1 MSDICSAPGDDSEAA
16 VMKSCAVNRASL
28 IYPSEQMSSRN
39 RRSGAP
45 TMLAANAGR
54 SKDQLSFLFSTRLM
68 TRTGRQGSHEDSTQS
83 SQNQKHRD
91 GGSTA
96 ADVTIGDI
104 QVLLRKQISDLCGA
118 QSLEN

>member
-54 SKDQLSFLFSTRLM
+54 SKDQLSFLFSTRLV
-68 TRTGRQGSHEDSTQS
+68 TRTRHSPRKKE
-83 SQNQKHRD
+83 KHRD

-96 ADVTIGDI
+96 ADVITGDI

>member
-1 MSDICSAPGDDSEAA
+1 MMTRSTGSTAVSNICSAPGDDSEVA

-54 SKDQLSFLFSTRLM
+54 SKDQLSFLFSTRLV

-83 SQNQKHRD
+83 LQKRE
-91 GGSTA
+91 T
-96 ADVTIGDI
+96 
-104 QVLLRKQISDLCGA
+104 
-118 QSLEN
+118 